1 MKYLRAQ
8 GFLVA
13 TVGHEISISSV
24 PDTLASAET
33 VTAAIVANF
42 PPRDGFTDRG
52 TSLHQKLRVAILA
65 VKPIEWKPLLFL
77 LDWAV
82 GT

>member
-1 MKYLRAQ
+1 VKYLRAQ

-33 VTAAIVANF
+33 VAAAIVANF
-42 PPRDGFTDRG
+42 PPRDGITDCGKRV
-52 TSLHQKLRVAILA
+52 LHQKLGVAITRRKA
-65 VKPIEWKPLLFL
+65 N
-77 LDWAV
+77 
-82 GT
+82 